1 MKTQMMKIGKLML
14 IASMLLL
21 AEGISAQVL
30 RTGYFLDGSLQRYR
44 INPALGA
51 ERGFVALPVVG
62 GMNISTFGDV
72 GYGNFVFGQDN
83 GRDLL
88 FTDYRVSADEFLSG
102 LKKENKVRF
111 DMDMSILSFGFKSWG
126 GFNTFD
132 VSLRSN
138 LGLNIPKEMFRAVKT
153 ATGGAQFN
161 SIDELVNNIGSYN
174 ITDMNIYTRNY
185 VDVSLGHSRNI
196 NKNLS
201 IGVRA
206 KLLLGLAYANLDFS
220 QIRMDVNRDN
230 IKYEQKANGDLVY
243 AADSWNVESHGRVE
257 AALGG
262 HFRVKGVEDFAPG
275 KYRENVINGY
285 EAVDYKIQGYGAG
298 VDLGAVYSFSNALKG
313 LTLSASVTDLGFI
326 RWNNTSIAESDIDYD
341 FRGFTVSA
349 DAVQDG
355 VSNGDYGVI
364 ERSVNSQFEDLQG
377 ELESF
382 LEAKDK
388 GEKSVSTNL
397 GAKLSLGVE
406 YALPFYNKLSV
417 GALYTHCFD
426 DVFKY
431 DKTTVM
437 VNFAPFKIFD
447 LAVSSTFSDYGSN
460 FGALAS
466 LHLKYLDI
474 FVGTDCFFSNVNDDY
489 IPLDNMNA
497 SVAFGVNIALGR

>member
-102 LKKENKVRF
+102 LKNENKVRF

-230 IKYEQKANGDLVY
+230 IKYEQKANGDRKAYQSQSSFFHFKNPSIKDISVSNIGTQRTRIMIL
-243 AADSWNVESHGRVE
+243 AANSTF
-257 AALGG
+257 AAITETPLS
-262 HFRVKGVEDFAPG
+262 RQTS
-275 KYRENVINGY
+275 
-285 EAVDYKIQGYGAG
+285 AVVCARIP
-298 VDLGAVYSFSNALKG
+298 
-313 LTLSASVTDLGFI
+313 I
-326 RWNNTSIAESDIDYD
+326 PMD
-341 FRGFTVSA
+341 FRITV
-349 DAVQDG
+349 
-355 VSNGDYGVI
+355 
-364 ERSVNSQFEDLQG
+364 E
-377 ELESF
+377 
-382 LEAKDK
+382 
-388 GEKSVSTNL
+388 
-397 GAKLSLGVE
+397 
-406 YALPFYNKLSV
+406 
-417 GALYTHCFD
+417 
-426 DVFKY
+426 
-431 DKTTVM
+431 
-437 VNFAPFKIFD
+437 
-447 LAVSSTFSDYGSN
+447 
-460 FGALAS
+460 
-466 LHLKYLDI
+466 
-474 FVGTDCFFSNVNDDY
+474 
-489 IPLDNMNA
+489 
-497 SVAFGVNIALGR
+497 